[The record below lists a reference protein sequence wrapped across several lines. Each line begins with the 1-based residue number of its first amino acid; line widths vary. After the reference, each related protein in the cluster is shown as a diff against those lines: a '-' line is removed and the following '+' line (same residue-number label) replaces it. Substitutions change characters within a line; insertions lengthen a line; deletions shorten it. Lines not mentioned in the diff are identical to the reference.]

1 MTRFLRHLACLC
13 LVLAAAGAGAAE
25 DIGIINQL
33 AGEVSY
39 QSPGGGAARANAFMR
54 VREGDAFRLGAGARL
69 RLVYFDGGR
78 QESWEGPA
86 EFSAGRKEGAGKG
99 GRMSATQ
106 LPGGVPVALGD
117 VSELMK
123 TVRVGKPGAVTV
135 RGFKPP
141 LPPEQQAALQK
152 ARDQYKALADAA
164 AADDITPELYLLGA
178 LRQYGLNDEIRQVAA
193 RMQAKDPNSPEVRDI
208 AAWAGTLG
216 AR

>member
-1 MTRFLRHLACLC
+1 
-13 LVLAAAGAGAAE
+13 
-25 DIGIINQL
+25 
-33 AGEVSY
+33 
-39 QSPGGGAARANAFMR
+39 
-54 VREGDAFRLGAGARL
+54 
-69 RLVYFDGGR
+69 
-78 QESWEGPA
+78 
-86 EFSAGRKEGAGKG
+86 
-99 GRMSATQ
+99 MSATQ
-106 LPGGVPVALGD
+106 LPGGVPMALGD

-178 LRQYGLNDEIRQVAA
+178 LRQYGLNDEIKQVAA